1 MQAAGDMARFSHNQ
15 VRNELQLESQLFRLV
30 GARLQ
35 NMGHTVIESD
45 GDPVG
50 GYEGIMFTPDASAGS
65 GCAPADAT
73 CTAAIAGYYR
83 AGSNFREDGQ
93 AAGY

>member
-1 MQAAGDMARFSHNQ
+1 M
-15 VRNELQLESQLFRLV
+15 ESQLFRLV
-30 GARLQ
+30 GSRLKD
-35 NMGHTVIESD
+35 MGHKVIESD

-50 GYEGIMFTPDASAGS
+50 GYEGIMFAPDGSAGS
-65 GCAPADAT
+65 GCAPTDAK
-73 CTAAIAGYYR
+73 CTAPIAGYYR